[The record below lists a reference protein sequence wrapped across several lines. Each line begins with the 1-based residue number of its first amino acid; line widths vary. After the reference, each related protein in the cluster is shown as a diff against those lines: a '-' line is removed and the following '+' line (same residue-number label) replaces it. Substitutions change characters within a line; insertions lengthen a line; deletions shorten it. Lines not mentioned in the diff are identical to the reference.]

1 MRVSGAVLPLPFDDI
16 DTDQIIPAVYL
27 TGVDERG
34 MGEHLFEGRIELA
47 ERLSGAAEA
56 KIVVTLENFGCG
68 SSREHAVWALRQRG
82 FQAVV
87 ARSFS
92 RIFSE
97 NAYNNGLVPIV
108 CSPADV
114 AVCMQQPSLDI
125 DVEEQTIVCPDG
137 QRIAFALDPLRK
149 LFLLEGGYLNF
160 VHARI
165 EATRAWAACRA

>member
-1 MRVSGAVLPLPFDDI
+1 MRVSGGVLALPFADI

-27 TGVDERG
+27 SGVDERG
-34 MGEHLFEGRIELA
+34 VGEHLFEGRLELLQ
-47 ERLSGAAEA
+47 RLDDAAGA
-56 KIVVTLENFGCG
+56 KVVVALENFGCG

-97 NAYNNGLVPIV
+97 IAYNNGLVPIV
-108 CSPADV
+108 CAPGEV
-114 AVCMQQPSLDI
+114 AACMEQPSLEI
-125 DVEEQTIVCPDG
+125 NVAAEFIELPG
-137 QRIAFALDPLRK
+137 GRRIAFALDPLRK

-160 VHARI
+160 VQAKIDAARV
-165 EATRAWAACRA
+165 WAACRT